1 MVLANNGSDTSE
13 QRTGEL
19 GYCCLKPS
27 LQKRLGSNNESWGK
41 TPRLISNI
49 SQGGLQ
55 CEPIRQ
61 SSLDYGDVSAFG
73 LKGNRSIGDEEYRMG
88 KSYLT

>member
-1 MVLANNGSDTSE
+1 MANNGSDLSE

-19 GYCCLKPS
+19 SYCCLKPS

-41 TPRLISNI
+41 TPRLIINI

-61 SSLDYGDVSAFG
+61 SSLSYGDVLTFG
-73 LKGNRSIGDEEYRMG
+73 LKGNRFIGDEKY
-88 KSYLT
+88 

>member
-1 MVLANNGSDTSE
+1 MANNGSDLSE

-41 TPRLISNI
+41 TPRLIRNI

-61 SSLDYGDVSAFG
+61 SSLDYGNVPAFD
-73 LKGNRSIGDEEYRMG
+73 LKGNRLIGDEKYRMG